1 MHEKRTLL
9 WSLMGDLPDR
19 KMPVDVQSLKVEK
32 IEGGTLELLQFKY
45 PDEPAFQGYFVLPE
59 RRQKKVPAIL
69 YNHSHGSLFHLGK
82 DELLQGAPYQNGPW
96 LPDLLKAGYAVLTI
110 DHRAF
115 GSRSDK
121 KIDDIFKEMLWRG
134 QVLWGMMLYDSVRA
148 LDYLCSR
155 EEVDAERIGT
165 VGMSMG
171 STMAWYLAAVDE
183 RIKVCAD
190 ICCLTDYDELLK
202 KGELDRHGL
211 YYYVPGL
218 LKYFDTAGIN
228 ALIAPRAHIGVEG
241 QFDGLTPEAGL
252 NKINEALKQVYQD
265 QGCPENWLMK
275 KYPVEHQE
283 TPAMRQDVLDFIRQK
298 I

>member
-1 MHEKRTLL
+1 M
-9 WSLMGDLPDR
+9 
-19 KMPVDVQSLKVEK
+19 EK
-32 IEGGTLELLQFKY
+32 IEGVTLELLQFKY
-45 PDEPAFQGYFVLPE
+45 PDEPAFQGYFVLPD
-59 RRQKKVPAIL
+59 RRNGKIPAIL

-82 DELLQGAPYQNGPW
+82 DELLQGAPYQNGPY

-155 EEVDAERIGT
+155 DEVDATRIGT

-183 RIKVCAD
+183 RINVCAD
-190 ICCLTDYDELLK
+190 ICCMTDFEELIKAEHLCGHGTYYFVPCLLK
-202 KGELDRHGL
+202 F
-211 YYYVPGL
+211 
-218 LKYFDTAGIN
+218 FDTAAIN
-228 ALIAPRAHIGVEG
+228 ALIAPRPHISVNGMY
-241 QFDGLTPEAGL
+241 DGLTPETGL
-252 NKINEALKQVYQD
+252 DKVDAALKEVYQ
-265 QGCPENWLMK
+265 QAGCPEHWKMI
-275 KYPVEHQE
+275 KYPVQHQE
-283 TPAMRQDVLDFIRQK
+283 VPEMRREIMAFFRKYL
-298 I
+298 

>member
-1 MHEKRTLL
+1 MQEKRKQL

-19 KMPVDVQSLKVEK
+19 KMPVDVQTLKVEK

-45 PDEPAFQGYFVLPE
+45 PDEPAFQGYFVLPD
-59 RRQKKVPAIL
+59 RRNGKIPAIL

-82 DELLQGAPYQNGPW
+82 DELLQGAPYQNGPY

-155 EEVDAERIGT
+155 DEVDAKRIGT

-183 RIKVCAD
+183 RINVCAD
-190 ICCLTDYDELLK
+190 ICCMTDFEELIKAEHLC
-202 KGELDRHGL
+202 GHGT
-211 YYYVPGL
+211 YYFVPRL
-218 LKYFDTAGIN
+218 LKYFATAAIN
-228 ALIAPRAHIGVEG
+228 ALIAPRPHISVNGKY
-241 QFDGLTPEAGL
+241 DGLTPEAGL
-252 NKINEALKQVYQD
+252 DKVDAALKTIYQNA
-265 QGCPENWLMK
+265 GCPEHWKMI
-275 KYPVEHQE
+275 KYPVQHQE
-283 TPAMRQDVLDFIRQK
+283 VPEMRREIMAFFRKYL
-298 I
+298 

>member
-1 MHEKRTLL
+1 MQEKRKQL

-19 KMPVDVQSLKVEK
+19 KMPVDVQTLKVEK

-45 PDEPAFQGYFVLPE
+45 PDEPAFQGYFVLPD
-59 RRQKKVPAIL
+59 RRNGKIPAIL

-82 DELLQGAPYQNGPW
+82 DELLQGAPYQNGPY
-96 LPDLLKAGYAVLTI
+96 LPDLLNAGYAVLTI

-115 GSRSDK
+115 GSRSDR

-190 ICCLTDYDELLK
+190 ICCMTDFEELIKAEHLC
-202 KGELDRHGL
+202 GHGT
-211 YYYVPGL
+211 YYFVPRL
-218 LKYFDTAGIN
+218 LKYFATAAIN
-228 ALIAPRAHIGVEG
+228 ALIAPRPHISVNGKY
-241 QFDGLTPEAGL
+241 DGLTPEAGL
-252 NKINEALKQVYQD
+252 DKVDAALKTIYQNA
-265 QGCPENWLMK
+265 GCPEHWKMI
-275 KYPVEHQE
+275 KYPVQHQE
-283 TPAMRQDVLDFIRQK
+283 VPEM
-298 I
+298 